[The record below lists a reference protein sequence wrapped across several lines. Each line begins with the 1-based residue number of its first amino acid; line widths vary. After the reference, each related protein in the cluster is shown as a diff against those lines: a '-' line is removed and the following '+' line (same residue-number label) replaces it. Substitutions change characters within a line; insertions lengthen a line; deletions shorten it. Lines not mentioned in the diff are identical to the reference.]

1 MRGKEKEE
9 SDWLLV
15 VVLANAA
22 AAVAE
27 GRRVIKDIITL
38 SPLSVGVDAAEA
50 GASAAAALEDANLI
64 AAAVLRRGG
73 GRGGGHRRRG
83 HLGGNA
89 RGGRRRGHILHAAVV
104 VEVGDTTAGA
114 A

>member
-1 MRGKEKEE
+1 MLLLLLQRVVE
-9 SDWLLV
+9 SSRTSSPL
-15 VVLANAA
+15 
-22 AAVAE
+22 
-27 GRRVIKDIITL
+27 G
-38 SPLSVGVDAAEA
+38 PLSVGVDAAEA
-50 GASAAAALEDANLI
+50 GASAAASLEDANLI

-104 VEVGDTTAGA
+104 VEIGDTTAGA